1 MDWASESLTSEL
13 VLSAETARGE
23 AVDQE
28 LVTEIC
34 EAALAMVLLGL
45 LVAGLYWLFMG
56 SLPWTFF
63 LGELLGFGLGFGLL
77 VVASPR
83 RARL

>member
-1 MDWASESLTSEL
+1 MN
-13 VLSAETARGE
+13 
-23 AVDQE
+23 QE

-56 SLPWTFF
+56 TLPWTFF

-83 RARL
+83 RPRL

>member
-1 MDWASESLTSEL
+1 MNRDLL
-13 VLSAETARGE
+13 AETA
-23 AVDQE
+23 
-28 LVTEIC
+28 

-56 SLPWTFF
+56 TLPWTFF

-83 RARL
+83 RPRL